1 MPTQQQANN
10 VTDPVEPPQPAAPAE
25 PDGDQGSGAP
35 QEPAA
40 IDWKAE
46 AERFKKE
53 SRKWE
58 ARAKE
63 NKGKADLWDAQGA
76 QAPTVESLNDELNDL
91 KGRLA
96 ASEAERERERT
107 LARVSQATGVPAAL
121 IHGDDEESMTESAKA
136 VADFAESRQPGYPLD
151 KGGSGG
157 GKKVNRESIESIKDP
172 AKRIMARAA
181 HMDLYK

>member
-10 VTDPVEPPQPAAPAE
+10 VTDPVEPPQPAASAE
-25 PDGDQGSGAP
+25 PGAGQEPGAP
-35 QEPAA
+35 QEPPA

-96 ASEAERERERT
+96 ASERERT

-121 IHGDDEESMTESAKA
+121 IHGDDEESMTASAKA
-136 VADFAESRQPGYPLD
+136 VADFADSRQPGYPLD

>member
-1 MPTQQQANN
+1 M
-10 VTDPVEPPQPAAPAE
+10 
-25 PDGDQGSGAP
+25 
-35 QEPAA
+35 
-40 IDWKAE
+40 
-46 AERFKKE
+46 
-53 SRKWE
+53 
-58 ARAKE
+58 
-63 NKGKADLWDAQGA
+63 
-76 QAPTVESLNDELNDL
+76 
-91 KGRLA
+91 
-96 ASEAERERERT
+96 
-107 LARVSQATGVPAAL
+107 SQATGVPAAL

>member
-25 PDGDQGSGAP
+25 PGGDQGSGAP
-35 QEPAA
+35 QEPPA

-63 NKGKADLWDAQGA
+63 NKDKADLWDAQGA
-76 QAPTVESLNDELNDL
+76 QTPTVESLNDELNDL

-96 ASEAERERERT
+96 ASEAERERERVREVAQ
-107 LARVSQATGVPAAL
+107 LQLQLVLQRGRIPHRGAARWRACPRPPACRPRSSTAT
-121 IHGDDEESMTESAKA
+121 TR
-136 VADFAESRQPGYPLD
+136 SR
-151 KGGSGG
+151 
-157 GKKVNRESIESIKDP
+157 
-172 AKRIMARAA
+172 
-181 HMDLYK
+181 

>member
-25 PDGDQGSGAP
+25 PGGDQGSGAP

-76 QAPTVESLNDELNDL
+76 QTPTVESRNDELNDL

-96 ASEAERERERT
+96 AS
-107 LARVSQATGVPAAL
+107 
-121 IHGDDEESMTESAKA
+121 
-136 VADFAESRQPGYPLD
+136 
-151 KGGSGG
+151 
-157 GKKVNRESIESIKDP
+157 
-172 AKRIMARAA
+172 
-181 HMDLYK
+181 